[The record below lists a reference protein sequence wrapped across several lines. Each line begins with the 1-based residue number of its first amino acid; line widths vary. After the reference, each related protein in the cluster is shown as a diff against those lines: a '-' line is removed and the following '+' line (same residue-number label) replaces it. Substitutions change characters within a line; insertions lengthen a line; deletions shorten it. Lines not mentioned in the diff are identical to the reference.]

1 MLKKITALCLVMML
15 LLCSVAHAATADYVG
30 EWILTDIE
38 SNGVHYDPEKQNAS
52 MSMTLRADGSATLER
67 KDAVNEGSWEENST
81 GVTVYDS
88 NGNPQKFKL
97 KSGKLTYTSGAKVV
111 RTFTRKCSKAD
122 FQGTWVLIT
131 VEFAGTVYTVEE
143 MGLDMT
149 MTLRADGSARMHSS
163 QVGSE
168 EGSWK
173 IQNLDNAVYEGG
185 GGTAMAFA
193 LIGGKLVSEES
204 DGLIFT
210 LVRGS
215 ASPSVPGD
223 ADGDAGVSLADAVA
237 ILDYCSG
244 GSAAIKA
251 ANADVN
257 ADGAVDLHD
266 ALLILQYIAGW
277 NVTLK

>member
-1 MLKKITALCLVMML
+1 MLRKIAALCLTMLL
-15 LLCSVAHAATADYVG
+15 LLCSAAHAAKADYVG

-52 MSMTLRADGSATLER
+52 MSMTLRADGTAALER
-67 KDAVNEGSWEENST
+67 KGAVSDGTWEENST
-81 GVTVYDS
+81 GVTVYDN
-88 NGNPQKFKL
+88 NGNSQKFKM
-97 KSGKLTYTSGAKVV
+97 KSGKLTYTSGADVV

-122 FQGTWVLIT
+122 FVGVWVLQSVGFEGET
-131 VEFAGTVYTVEE
+131 YTPEE
-143 MGLDMT
+143 LNLDMT
-149 MTLRADGSARMHSS
+149 MTINADGSAKMYSS
-163 QVGSE
+163 QVGAE
-168 EGSWK
+168 DGTWK
-173 IQNLDNAVYEGG
+173 IQNLDNVVYAG
-185 GGTAMAFA
+185 GGTSMTFA
-193 LIGGKLVSEES
+193 LFGGKLVSTTEV
-204 DGLIFT
+204 GLTFT

-223 ADGDAGVSLADAVA
+223 ADGDAGVSLADAIAV
-237 ILDYCSG
+237 LDYCSG

-257 ADGAVDLHD
+257 ADGTVDLHD